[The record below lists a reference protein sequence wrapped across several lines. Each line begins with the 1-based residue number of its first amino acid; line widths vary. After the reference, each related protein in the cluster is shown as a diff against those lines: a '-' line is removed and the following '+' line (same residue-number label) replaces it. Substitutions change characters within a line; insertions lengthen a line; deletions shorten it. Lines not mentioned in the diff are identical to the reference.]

1 MLTYG
6 CTATIG
12 TVVPGYANILS
23 VMITTLCA
31 IGWVA
36 STIMAKTLTQISTV
50 LKVLLIHRLKQK
62 LKFSEVISSQTSSSS
77 SSVVKPAGNLT

>member
-23 VMITTLCA
+23 VMITT